1 MKRIYVAGPYSGP
14 DVITIL
20 GNIKRGIELSLRIM
34 KLGYAVYC
42 PWLDWQF
49 GIQANLTKEQY
60 QANSMAWVE
69 VSDAVVLVE
78 GWENSGGT
86 IREISRARQLGI
98 PVYVTFE
105 GFVRSG
111 FPFEFHEEPTPN
123 PKLPQYDTERG

>member
-34 KLGYAVYC
+34 KLGHAVYC

-49 GIQANLTKEQY
+49 GIQADLTKEQY

-69 VSDAVVLVE
+69 VSDAVVLVG
-78 GWENSGGT
+78 GWEKSGGT
-86 IREISRARQLGI
+86 IREINRAMELGI
-98 PVYVTFE
+98 PVFKTVEQFIE
-105 GFVRSG
+105 SR
-111 FPFEFHEEPTPN
+111 EEHI
-123 PKLPQYDTERG
+123 

>member
-49 GIQANLTKEQY
+49 GIQADLTKEQY

-78 GWENSGGT
+78 GWEKSGGT
-86 IREISRARQLGI
+86 LREIARAEELGI
-98 PVYVTFE
+98 PVFKTFE
-105 GFVRSG
+105 DWLS
-111 FPFEFHEEPTPN
+111 
-123 PKLPQYDTERG
+123 